1 MAIGKRRIMGCLEAS
16 ILSGGHVLVFQ
27 KHKLLPER
35 LNIFFMFFIS
45 SNCLHLSGHHLEV
58 DDRKEQGHL

>member
-1 MAIGKRRIMGCLEAS
+1 
-16 ILSGGHVLVFQ
+16 
-27 KHKLLPER
+27 
-35 LNIFFMFFIS
+35 MFFIS